1 MARPIKN
8 GLDYFPF
15 DTDIFSDRKVRKL
28 LKTHGCKGFT
38 VFSLVLCEI
47 YRGKGCFV
55 LCDDDF
61 LFDVSDKLNIAETV
75 VNETIN
81 FCVSNGLFDKR
92 VFECEGILT
101 SASIQKRYISAKRG
115 KVVIDAKI
123 NVFETENPVNVAI
136 TEVNV
141 TESTQS
147 KVKKSKVKESKENVP
162 ITSNVIRPIEE
173 LAQEYLGNER
183 LCNAVINNKKNRI
196 KDLAHLKNRI
206 EEFVETLEER
216 NTFVKTEEDFASHF
230 RNWHLKSTQ
239 TVNNNHIDKI
249 PLV

>member
-81 FCVSNGLFDKR
+81 FCVSNGLFNKR
-92 VFECEGILT
+92 VFDCERILT

-115 KVVIDAKI
+115 KVVIDTKI
-123 NVFETENPVNVAI
+123 NVLETETSVNVAI
-136 TEVNV
+136 TQVNE
-141 TESTQS
+141 TDSTQS
-147 KVKKSKVKESKENVP
+147 KVKENKVKKSKEST
-162 ITSNVIRPIEE
+162 ITSNVLKPIEQ
-173 LAQEYLGNER
+173 LSIEYLKNQR
-183 LCNAVINNKKNRI
+183 VCNAVINNKKNRI
-196 KDLAHLKNRI
+196 QDLTHLKTRI
-206 EEFVETLEER
+206 KEFVKTLEER
-216 NTFVKTEEDFASHF
+216 NTLVKTEEDFASHF
-230 RNWHLKSTQ
+230 RNWHLKSKEQKTH
-239 TVNNNHIDKI
+239 NHTDTI